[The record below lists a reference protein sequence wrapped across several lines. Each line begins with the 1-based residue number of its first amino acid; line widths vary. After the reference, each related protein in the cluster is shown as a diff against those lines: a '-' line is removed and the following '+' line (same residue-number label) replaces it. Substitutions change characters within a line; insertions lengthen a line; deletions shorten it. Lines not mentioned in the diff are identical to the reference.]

1 MGQDIDLINQDS
13 LKEFY
18 EKFSDTIQIFDPM
31 DRIINYPPDIEENQA
46 VKRDDFIQILQKL

>member
-31 DRIINYPPDIEENQA
+31 DRIINFPPDIEEN
-46 VKRDDFIQILQKL
+46 